1 MRHKKGKNKMSKESQ
16 TKNMRRLAELL
27 CTDLGYI
34 FGKKESGPNGAK
46 AEFLRKGRAFVSGL
60 AKDLGLTDVR
70 ITVNKAGIACSG
82 EICLYGMWK
91 KGHGLFLCL
100 EQNLA
105 TRFCILYRS
114 ISDPGDLT
122 GGDNRYIST
131 AFLATGNY
139 GLLLE
144 RLSEVKPKE
153 AESVRTAA

>member
-1 MRHKKGKNKMSKESQ
+1 MSKESQ
-16 TKNMRRLAELL
+16 TRNMRRLAELL

-34 FGKKESGPNGAK
+34 HGKKESGRSGAK
-46 AEFLRKGRAFVSGL
+46 AEFLRKGRAFVSGI

-70 ITVNKAGIACSG
+70 IRANKAGIACSG
-82 EICLYGMWK
+82 EIYLCGMRDE
-91 KGHGLFLCL
+91 GRGIFLCL

-105 TRFCILYRS
+105 TRFCIPDRA
-114 ISDPGDLT
+114 ISHPDDLT
-122 GGDNRYIST
+122 GGVNRYIST

-153 AESVRTAA
+153 VESGRNAA